1 MLSKDEI
8 KEILKRYQAELRR
21 DYHVRRI
28 GIFGSYSRDEQ
39 GIESDIDILVEL
51 EKPLGLRF
59 VRLARRLEEI
69 LGHKVDLV
77 TPNAI
82 NPRLW
87 KYIEQ
92 DIVYV

>member
-1 MLSKDEI
+1 MDKDEI
-8 KEILKRYQAELRR
+8 KKILSQYRSELKR
-21 DYHVRRI
+21 DYYVGRI
-28 GIFGSYSRDEQ
+28 GIFGSYSRGEQ
-39 GIESDIDILVEL
+39 GIDSDIDILVEL

-59 VRLARRLEEI
+59 VSLARRLEEI

-82 NPRLW
+82 KPRLW